1 MRAAAMPGSSPD
13 RRSNWSRRRLIPAL
27 LAVVLGAPNAIP
39 AHRALASSAADGD
52 GRTPPPLALRIDAIG
67 VDAVVE
73 AGDVVG
79 GALSEPSGPWVVRWY
94 RETARPSERANMVIG
109 GHVDYW
115 NVGPAVFW
123 RLGSLSPGAEID
135 VTDMANS
142 QFIYV
147 VSWLKTFSAADL
159 TTQQL
164 REIVGPTPFPSLTL
178 ITCAGAFDAT
188 TGRYPSRL
196 VVRASR
202 VVD

>member
-1 MRAAAMPGSSPD
+1 MTAAAMPGSSPAG
-13 RRSNWSRRRLIPAL
+13 RPHWSRRRLIPAL
-27 LAVVLGAPNAIP
+27 LAVVLGTPTAIP
-39 AHRALASSAADGD
+39 SHRTVASSAVDGA

-94 RETARPSERANMVIG
+94 RETARPSERDNMVIG

-123 RLGSLSPGAEID
+123 RLGSLLPSAEID

-142 QFIYV
+142 HFVYV
-147 VSWLKTFSAADL
+147 VSWLKTFSALDL

-178 ITCAGAFDAT
+178 ITCTGAFDSAA
-188 TGRYPSRL
+188 GRYPSRL